1 MLQTTSL
8 LILWLAA
15 CALLPAR
22 LVSWAMP
29 PTLPGAREAAKP
41 LPIQATTLPAAVQMT
56 ALGISDLGRHSVV
69 TLGFNKLPRELQCA
83 QKATSESKSP
93 ELCQEA
99 NTTTAE

>member
-1 MLQTTSL
+1 MLQTSSP

-15 CALLPAR
+15 CALLPGQLEGWIAPSHQNAQG
-22 LVSWAMP
+22 VAKA
-29 PTLPGAREAAKP
+29 LPVQAP
-41 LPIQATTLPAAVQMT
+41 LLPAAVQMT

-69 TLGFNKLPRELQCA
+69 TLGFNKLPPELQCA

-93 ELCQEA
+93 EPCKKA